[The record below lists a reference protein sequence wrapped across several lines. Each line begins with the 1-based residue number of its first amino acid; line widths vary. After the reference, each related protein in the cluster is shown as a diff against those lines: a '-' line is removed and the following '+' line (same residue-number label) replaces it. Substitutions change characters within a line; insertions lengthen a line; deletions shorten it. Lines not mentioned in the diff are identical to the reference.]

1 MDFEPAEFIPVW
13 EESPEVYYDPVIL
26 EHELDQLKKEYSEI
40 KYRCSEL
47 EAENTQLRTAVKT
60 KEKEKTDLHNLF
72 RENTIKLPNVQA
84 KVLELNKEINK
95 LTTDKKNL
103 IMANENSKEKREEL
117 EKKYKEVTES
127 NTALV
132 VANRKLDKIHAKC
145 KLEKEK
151 EIKDKLRTKTE
162 NDKTKAKIEE
172 LEIENKALKTQISNH
187 EDELRFKEMQIT
199 GLARANK
206 ILETKVENVL
216 IKLTDSEKL
225 VTVLE
230 KKIKTMNKECSESI
244 LRYSSLLKQNNS
256 LQKKLDEANE
266 LLITVDELKENE
278 RGLYKQMNTF
288 KRIILA
294 EQLENKKLIE
304 IAHQLEKQKTR
315 FIYTGEDIT
324 IIKRKLE
331 ECMKLNL
338 DLSKKFSNLDCPF
351 YQSKY
356 GKIEDKEPAIK
367 CGSIKE
373 KHYENKIFALEQV
386 IKGLHLKYDSQ
397 EKKQLQYRGVVIK
410 SLYDVK
416 RAVDKEK
423 ATRALLEKQKYN
435 IIYDKLEVLDKDSK
449 IQKLEIQKDDYDQK
463 CKLLNRQSTLLC
475 RQVRNDFKKM
485 ESMKK
490 NIRRANK
497 VFEGV
502 EQKNDELRNKTEQAE
517 KLEESMKTQLEFNIK
532 CQKRQQLEAN
542 QMKSTIEE
550 FEKKIHKMQEEL
562 NNTKQKNDE
571 LTNAVARFQTSS
583 EFDKKIQSKNI
594 NEAKIEI
601 GKLSIENKKLTF
613 ENKCLSK
620 LKDENKL
627 LQSRLMTGERNLL
640 YLQTKFDKLYNEKQR
655 QINASRIP
663 KL

>member
-1 MDFEPAEFIPVW
+1 M
-13 EESPEVYYDPVIL
+13 IL

-132 VANRKLDKIHAKC
+132 IANRKLDKIHAKC

-244 LRYSSLLKQNNS
+244 L
-256 LQKKLDEANE
+256 
-266 LLITVDELKENE
+266 
-278 RGLYKQMNTF
+278 
-288 KRIILA
+288 
-294 EQLENKKLIE
+294 
-304 IAHQLEKQKTR
+304 
-315 FIYTGEDIT
+315 
-324 IIKRKLE
+324 
-331 ECMKLNL
+331 
-338 DLSKKFSNLDCPF
+338 
-351 YQSKY
+351 
-356 GKIEDKEPAIK
+356 
-367 CGSIKE
+367 
-373 KHYENKIFALEQV
+373 
-386 IKGLHLKYDSQ
+386 
-397 EKKQLQYRGVVIK
+397 
-410 SLYDVK
+410 
-416 RAVDKEK
+416 
-423 ATRALLEKQKYN
+423 
-435 IIYDKLEVLDKDSK
+435 
-449 IQKLEIQKDDYDQK
+449 
-463 CKLLNRQSTLLC
+463 
-475 RQVRNDFKKM
+475 
-485 ESMKK
+485 
-490 NIRRANK
+490 
-497 VFEGV
+497 
-502 EQKNDELRNKTEQAE
+502 
-517 KLEESMKTQLEFNIK
+517 
-532 CQKRQQLEAN
+532 
-542 QMKSTIEE
+542 
-550 FEKKIHKMQEEL
+550 
-562 NNTKQKNDE
+562 
-571 LTNAVARFQTSS
+571 
-583 EFDKKIQSKNI
+583 
-594 NEAKIEI
+594 
-601 GKLSIENKKLTF
+601 
-613 ENKCLSK
+613 
-620 LKDENKL
+620 
-627 LQSRLMTGERNLL
+627 
-640 YLQTKFDKLYNEKQR
+640 
-655 QINASRIP
+655 
-663 KL
+663 